1 MKYQNFLK
9 ELSETEILVTKYIS
23 DEAASGIRIR
33 PPVIETG
40 MMSYVKHGGK
50 RLRPSVLMLSC
61 MAVGGTKEM
70 ALPAA
75 AAVELFHTWTL
86 VHDDIIDND
95 NLRRGNET
103 VHVTAA
109 KYGESQ
115 LKLEPAVARKYGID
129 SAILTGDVQHGWS
142 ISLLSDNLP
151 KTGVRPDVAL
161 HLITLLQVNVLRTL
175 MEGEMLDVEFGLCSD
190 IQKFSDDQILDM
202 LWKKTGILYEY
213 CGIAGALIGKNILE
227 YDEQVEALKEFC
239 SLCGTAFQVRDDILG
254 LIGKEAELGKP
265 IGSDIREGKKTLLVR
280 EALINATESQKAAI
294 VSVLGNS
301 LATGPEIEEITKL
314 IADLGGVEKAR
325 KIAQEYVGKALPKLD
340 KLPSSS
346 SKDMLYDWANY
357 MIERSY

>member
-9 ELSETEILVTKYIS
+9 ELSETEKLVTKFIF
-23 DEAASGIRIR
+23 DQAGSGIRIR
-33 PPVIETG
+33 PTVIETG
-40 MMSYVKHGGK
+40 AMSYVKHGGK

-61 MAVGGTKEM
+61 MAVGGSKEM

-103 VHVTAA
+103 VHITAGR
-109 KYGESQ
+109 YGENQ
-115 LKLEPAVARKYGID
+115 LKLEPGVAKKYGVD

-142 ISLLSDNLP
+142 ISLLSDILP
-151 KTGVRPDVAL
+151 KAGVRHDVAL

-175 MEGEMLDVEFGLCSD
+175 VEGEMLDIEFGLCSD
-190 IQKFSDDQILDM
+190 IQQLSEAQILDM

-227 YDEQVEALKEFC
+227 YDRQVEALKEFC

-265 IGSDIREGKKTLLVR
+265 VGSDIREGKKTLLVK
-280 EALINATESQKAAI
+280 EALTNANESQKAEI
-294 VSVLGNS
+294 LNVLGNS
-301 LATGPEIEEITKL
+301 KATGREIEKITKV

-325 KIAQEYVGKALPKLD
+325 KIAQDYVNKAIPKLD
-340 KLPSSS
+340 IIPSSPS
-346 SKDMLYDWANY
+346 RNLLYDWANY
-357 MIERSY
+357 MIDRNY

>member
-1 MKYQNFLK
+1 MKYKNFLN
-9 ELSETEILVTKYIS
+9 ELSETGKMVTKFIS
-23 DEAASGIRIR
+23 DQAGSGTRIK

-40 MMSYVKHGGK
+40 TMSYVKNGGK

-61 MAVGGTKEM
+61 MAVGGTREM

-95 NLRRGNET
+95 NLRRGKET
-103 VHVTAA
+103 VHVTAGR
-109 KYGESQ
+109 YGENQ
-115 LKLEPAVARKYGID
+115 LKLEPAVAKKYGVD

-151 KTGVRPDVAL
+151 KAGVKHDVAL
-161 HLITLLQVNVLRTL
+161 YLITLLQVNVLRTL
-175 MEGEMLDVEFGLCSD
+175 VEGEMLDVEFGLCSD
-190 IQKFSDDQILDM
+190 IQQLSDEQILDM

-254 LIGKEAELGKP
+254 LVGKEAELGKP
-265 IGSDIREGKKTLLVR
+265 VGSDIREGKKTLLVR
-280 EALINATESQKAAI
+280 EALINASESQKAEI
-294 VSVLGNS
+294 LSVLGNS
-301 LATGPEIEEITKL
+301 KATGSEIEKITRV

-325 KIAQEYVGKALPKLD
+325 KIAQKYVNKALPKLD

-346 SKDMLYDWANY
+346 SRDLLCDWANY
-357 MIERSY
+357 MIDRTY